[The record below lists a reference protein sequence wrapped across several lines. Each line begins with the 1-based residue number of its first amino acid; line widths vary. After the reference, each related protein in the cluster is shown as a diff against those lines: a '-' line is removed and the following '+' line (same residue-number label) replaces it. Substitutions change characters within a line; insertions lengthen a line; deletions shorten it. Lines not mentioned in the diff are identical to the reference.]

1 MTEQPLT
8 NRAQLEADLD
18 AERSILNDIAQ
29 RVSTEFVTAA
39 DALPPARAIDI
50 PAALTHPGTVEL
62 FGGDGPL
69 DAVTLTVDYDA
80 QGTPSWQLE
89 QIYPVISP
97 DWNPDPERAE
107 SELNPTEVAGT
118 QRIDVAYAAEE
129 LDVPEADMRAAI
141 EAIVPLITE
150 HADDHRAWAQQ
161 AARVTTRED
170 EIRRLLEQDY
180 AQQAAGSTPEASAT
194 TEQMQ
199 QPAPVAGAEQE
210 WATDALDEPF
220 TPERVAADW
229 IQSTTMVKAYLEA
242 DRPDLARDWI
252 NELDENLRAYRDG
265 EAAPGSDEAES
276 VYHDAVARNA
286 IPYGTSPLSPD
297 EVRQQLAG
305 LGEHVAPLDVQGIRE
320 TTAITPLDSA
330 YVTSKLDEA
339 THLPTGLEDVAAA
352 RLDVRRAI
360 ASISED
366 SEAAQEY
373 LQTANTRLGQVV
385 EQLRTDQ
392 AHEGVLAV
400 QESVQQA
407 SQKVAAVAD
416 TAAKVEAEVSVYSLP
431 DCVGCAA
438 TKRALDKAGV
448 EYDEIPLQEHPDLVA
463 RFKQQGLAQAPI
475 VETSDGDRWAGFNPG
490 KLKEHGLD
498 HRTRQQRTGGHD
510 RDTGQGR

>member
-18 AERSILNDIAQ
+18 DERSTLKLQQQLDEAAPIRDSHANAVSMDLFRHIWDHPGAETLPDDLRADFDAPGRMSLELEDRDGRATIDLDLDDEQRSWSFTLDQGAGPRAATAQEAAATLDLTADQMTAIAERFRFLVDRTVTVHKDWRRFNENVADL
-29 RVSTEFVTAA
+29 RTRLEESTNAPQT
-39 DALPPARAIDI
+39 
-50 PAALTHPGTVEL
+50 
-62 FGGDGPL
+62 
-69 DAVTLTVDYDA
+69 
-80 QGTPSWQLE
+80 
-89 QIYPVISP
+89 
-97 DWNPDPERAE
+97 
-107 SELNPTEVAGT
+107 
-118 QRIDVAYAAEE
+118 
-129 LDVPEADMRAAI
+129 
-141 EAIVPLITE
+141 
-150 HADDHRAWAQQ
+150 
-161 AARVTTRED
+161 
-170 EIRRLLEQDY
+170 
-180 AQQAAGSTPEASAT
+180 
-194 TEQMQ
+194 Q
-199 QPAPVAGAEQE
+199 QPGPAAGAERE

-252 NELDENLRAYRDG
+252 NELDENLRAFRDG
-265 EAAPGSDEAES
+265 EAAPGSDEAVS
-276 VYHDAVARNA
+276 VYHDAVARDA
-286 IPYGTSPLSPD
+286 IPYGTSPLSPE

-305 LGEHVAPLDVQGIRE
+305 LGEHVAPLDVQDIRE
-320 TTAITPLDSA
+320 STGISPLDA
-330 YVTSKLDEA
+330 NYVASKLDESA
-339 THLPTGLEDVAAA
+339 PLPSGLEDIAAA

-373 LQTANTRLGQVV
+373 LRTANARLGQVV
-385 EQLRTDQ
+385 EQLRPDQ

-407 SQKVAAVAD
+407 SEKVAAVAD
-416 TAAKVEAEVSVYSLP
+416 TAAKVEAEVTVYSLP

-448 EYDEIPLQEHPDLVA
+448 EYEEIPLQEHPDLVA